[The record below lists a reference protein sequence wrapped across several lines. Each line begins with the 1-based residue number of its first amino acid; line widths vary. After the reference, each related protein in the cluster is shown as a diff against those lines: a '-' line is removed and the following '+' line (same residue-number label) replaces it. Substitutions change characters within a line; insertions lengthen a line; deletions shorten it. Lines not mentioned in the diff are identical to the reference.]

1 VISLLYYDSM
11 RIKRREKIS
20 VLELRGGIEE
30 SSIDPYSIFLFAMRL
45 PKTREK
51 CTGRLRSKQM
61 NNSDP
66 ERK

>member
-1 VISLLYYDSM
+1 MTPLLGFHANTKE
-11 RIKRREKIS
+11 RNNS
-20 VLELRGGIEE
+20 VLELRGGTEE
-30 SSIDPYSIFLFAMRL
+30 SSTDPYSIFLFAMRS

-51 CTGRLRSKQM
+51 CTGRLKSKQM

>member
-1 VISLLYYDSM
+1 
-11 RIKRREKIS
+11 